1 MEEMIDAQSEMKIDL
16 NLLPQV
22 PSILDRNKTIVIEL
36 IDEVNTS
43 ILEHQELD
51 HNIALNQPTM
61 EPVEPA
67 RITKNQTLLRH
78 HASQESIVA
87 HSLGTQEDHLESLRA
102 VTTIKIG
109 KYD

>member
-1 MEEMIDAQSEMKIDL
+1 MKIDF

-22 PSILDRNKTIVIEL
+22 PSTLDKSKTIVIEP

-43 ILEHQELD
+43 VLENQELD

-78 HASQESIVA
+78 HASQESVVA
-87 HSLGTQEDHLESLRA
+87 HSLGTYEDL
-102 VTTIKIG
+102 
-109 KYD
+109 